1 MILFKNYG
9 KEKND
14 IISALLSE
22 IPSEYVNNNVMIA
35 QDGDEIIGS
44 CFYEIEGQFC
54 KLNYVHMMTDE
65 ELIKDGLI
73 RTLINA
79 MDLLDATKII
89 VKIARD
95 ESFYAKI
102 GFNPLFFSDFMID
115 LKGEESN
122 YLILD
127 TKDFFA
133 NTCCSSK

>member
-9 KEKND
+9 KEK
-14 IISALLSE
+14 SEKLSFLKSL
-22 IPSEYVNNNVMIA
+22 IPSEYIDNNIMAA

-44 CFYEIEGQFC
+44 CFYEIDGQFC
-54 KLNYVHMMTDE
+54 KLNCVHMLTED

-79 MDLLDATKII
+79 MDLQGVTKII

-95 ESFYAKI
+95 KSFYAKI
-102 GFNPLFFSDFMID
+102 GFNPLFFSEFMID

-127 TKDFFA
+127 TKDFFK